1 MKKASLL
8 SGAAFAVPPQAQP
21 GGNGKGAKP
30 IPTIPTIGT
39 MRKDATPEQRKAFA
53 KMKHQM
59 KTAAR
64 NIRHDQHLREQ
75 EARDKP

>member
-1 MKKASLL
+1 MKARLL
-8 SGAAFAVPPQAQP
+8 SSVSFTPAPVGPAAPA
-21 GGNGKGAKP
+21 KGAKP
-30 IPTIPTIGT
+30 IPAIGT
-39 MRKDATPEQRKAFA
+39 MRKDATPEQRKAFQ

-75 EARDKP
+75 EARDKQ